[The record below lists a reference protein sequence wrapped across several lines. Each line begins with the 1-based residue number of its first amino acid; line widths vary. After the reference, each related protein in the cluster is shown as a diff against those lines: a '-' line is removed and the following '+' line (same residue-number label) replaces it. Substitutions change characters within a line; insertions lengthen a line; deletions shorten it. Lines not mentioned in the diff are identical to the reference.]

1 MKSATSP
8 DVVVLTR
15 FLGCGGRAVELRFC
29 RVEQWSGE
37 EFGIGHWDGAS
48 SNGECEDSSPLS
60 LRSSS
65 R

>member
-1 MKSATSP
+1 
-8 DVVVLTR
+8 
-15 FLGCGGRAVELRFC
+15 VELRFC